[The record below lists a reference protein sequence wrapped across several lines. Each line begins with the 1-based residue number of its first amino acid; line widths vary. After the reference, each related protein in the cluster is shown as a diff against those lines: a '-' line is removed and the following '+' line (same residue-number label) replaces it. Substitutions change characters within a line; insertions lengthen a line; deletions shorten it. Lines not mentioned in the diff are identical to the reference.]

1 MDQLTALRAEV
12 YALLEGQRDAAER
25 HAGFLHLNAVSQTSA
40 LLAARRGLDGNLCAA
55 AGLLHDIYSYR
66 TLEETDHAAR
76 GAWEAAGLLQRSGFA
91 AADAEA
97 ICQAIRRHSDK
108 AAIDG
113 PYEECLKDAD
123 VLAHW
128 LTEPGKA
135 FEPPKVSRIQAAMA
149 ELGLKGTI
157 TSA

>member
-12 YALLEGQRDAAER
+12 YAILEGQSDAAER
-25 HAGFLHLNAVSQTSA
+25 HAGFLHLNAVSQAAA
-40 LLAARRGLDGNLCAA
+40 LLAARRGLDGVLCAA
-55 AGLLHDIYSYR
+55 AGLLHDIYTYR
-66 TLEETDHAAR
+66 TLGEADHAAR

-91 AADAEA
+91 PADADVV
-97 ICQAIRRHSDK
+97 CQAIRRHSDK

-135 FEPPKVSRIQAAMA
+135 FEPPKVARIRAVMG
-149 ELGLKGTI
+149 ELGLKGAI
-157 TSA
+157 KSK